1 VTETDAIGRRPD
13 EPDRG
18 LATERTALA
27 WTRSALAL
35 AAIGA
40 LAVRRGAQGDLPSVA
55 YPVGAVLFGA
65 AVAMWILGASIYSR
79 RVTAASPG
87 DSTPRAV
94 AFKVMSI
101 GTVAIA
107 VAAVILAIP
116 V

>member
-1 VTETDAIGRRPD
+1 MGTDAIGRQPD

-40 LAVRRGAQGDLPSVA
+40 LAVRRGAQGDLPAVA
-55 YPVGAVLFGA
+55 YPVGALLFGA
-65 AVAMWILGASIYSR
+65 AVALWMLGASIYNR
-79 RVTAASPG
+79 RVARTDAG
-87 DSTPRAV
+87 DPAPRAV
-94 AFKVMSI
+94 AFKIMSI
-101 GTVAIA
+101 GTVGIA
-107 VAAVILAIP
+107 VAAIVLAIP

>member
-1 VTETDAIGRRPD
+1 VTETDAAHHLPD
-13 EPDRG
+13 EPERG

-65 AVAMWILGASIYSR
+65 AVAVWMLGASIYSR
-79 RVTAASPG
+79 RVAAAGPDDPASH
-87 DSTPRAV
+87 AV
-94 AFKVMSI
+94 SFRVMSI

-107 VAAVILAIP
+107 VAAIVLAIP
-116 V
+116 A

>member
-1 VTETDAIGRRPD
+1 MTDSDAIGRRPD

-65 AVAMWILGASIYSR
+65 AVAMWMLGASIYSR
-79 RVTAASPG
+79 RVDAATGG
-87 DSTPRAV
+87 DPTPRAM

-101 GTVAIA
+101 GTVGIA
-107 VAAVILAIP
+107 VAAIVLAIP

>member
-1 VTETDAIGRRPD
+1 VTGTDAVGRRQD
-13 EPDRG
+13 EHDRG

-40 LAVRRGAQGDLPSVA
+40 LAVRRGAQGDVPSVA
-55 YPVGAVLFGA
+55 YPVGAVIFGA
-65 AVAMWILGASIYSR
+65 AVALWMLGASIYSR
-79 RVTAASPG
+79 RVATAG
-87 DSTPRAV
+87 DATPRAM
-94 AFKVMSI
+94 AFKVISI

-107 VAAVILAIP
+107 VAAIVLAIP

>member
-1 VTETDAIGRRPD
+1 MGTDAIGCQPD

-40 LAVRRGAQGDLPSVA
+40 LAVRRGAQGDLPAVA
-55 YPVGAVLFGA
+55 YPVGALLFGA
-65 AVAMWILGASIYSR
+65 AVGLWMLGASIYNR
-79 RVTAASPG
+79 RVARTGAG
-87 DSTPRAV
+87 DPTPRAV
-94 AFKVMSI
+94 AFKIMSI
-101 GTVAIA
+101 GTVGIA
-107 VAAVILAIP
+107 VAAVVLAIP

>member
-1 VTETDAIGRRPD
+1 VTAAF
-13 EPDRG
+13 DRHEAEQDKG

-40 LAVRRGAQGDLPSVA
+40 LAVRRGAQGDLPGVA

-65 AVAMWILGASIYSR
+65 AVGVWMLGAHIYSR
-79 RVTAASPG
+79 RTATARPG
-87 DSTPRAV
+87 DPAPRAM
-94 AFKVMSI
+94 AFRTMSM

-107 VAAVILAIP
+107 VAAVVLAVP

>member
-1 VTETDAIGRRPD
+1 MTAASDPREA
-13 EPDRG
+13 EQDRG

-40 LAVRRGAQGDLPSVA
+40 LAVRRGTQGDVPSVA
-55 YPVGAVLFGA
+55 YPVGAVLFGG
-65 AVAMWILGASIYSR
+65 AVGVWMLGASIYGR
-79 RVTAASPG
+79 RGATARPG
-87 DSTPRAV
+87 DAAPRAL
-94 AFKVMSI
+94 AFRIMSI

-107 VAAVILAIP
+107 VAAVVLAVP

>member
-1 VTETDAIGRRPD
+1 MTSAFDPRETEQ
-13 EPDRG
+13 DRG
-18 LATERTALA
+18 LATERTALS

-55 YPVGAVLFGA
+55 YPVGAV
-65 AVAMWILGASIYSR
+65 ILGAAIGVWMFGASMYGR
-79 RVTAASPG
+79 RVATARAADPA
-87 DSTPRAV
+87 PRAM

-107 VAAVILAIP
+107 VVAVVLAVP

>member
-1 VTETDAIGRRPD
+1 VTRDQ
-13 EPDRG
+13 G

-40 LAVRRGAQGDLPSVA
+40 LAVRRGAQGDVPSVA
-55 YPVGAVLFGA
+55 YPVGAVIFGA
-65 AVAMWILGASIYSR
+65 AVAVWMLGASIYDR
-79 RVTAASPG
+79 RVATAGAHDPR
-87 DSTPRAV
+87 PRAM
-94 AFKVMSI
+94 AFKVMAI

-107 VAAVILAIP
+107 VAAIVLAVP

>member
-1 VTETDAIGRRPD
+1 MTGTDAIGRRPD

-40 LAVRRGAQGDLPSVA
+40 LAVRRGAQGDLPAVA

-65 AVAMWILGASIYSR
+65 AVALWMLGASIYSK
-79 RVTAASPG
+79 RVTATGAG
-87 DSTPRAV
+87 DPTSRAV

-101 GTVAIA
+101 GTVGIA
-107 VAAVILAIP
+107 VAAIVLAIP

>member
-1 VTETDAIGRRPD
+1 VTAAFDPREH
-13 EPDRG
+13 EQDRG

-40 LAVRRGAQGDLPSVA
+40 LAVRRGAQGDLPAVA

-65 AVAMWILGASIYSR
+65 AVGVWMLGASIYSR
-79 RVTAASPG
+79 RAATARPT
-87 DSTPRAV
+87 DPTPRAL

-107 VAAVILAIP
+107 VAATVLAIP

>member
-1 VTETDAIGRRPD
+1 VTGPDAIGRRQD
-13 EPDRG
+13 EHDQG

-40 LAVRRGAQGDLPSVA
+40 LAVRRGAQGDVPSVA
-55 YPVGAVLFGA
+55 YPVGALLFGA
-65 AVAMWILGASIYSR
+65 AVAVWMLGASIYGR
-79 RVTAASPG
+79 RVAGG
-87 DSTPRAV
+87 DPTPRAV

-107 VAAVILAIP
+107 VAAIVLAIP

>member
-1 VTETDAIGRRPD
+1 MGTDAIGRRPD

-65 AVAMWILGASIYSR
+65 AVAMWMLGASIYSR
-79 RVTAASPG
+79 RAGGAG
-87 DSTPRAV
+87 DPMPRAV
-94 AFKVMSI
+94 AFKVMSL

-107 VAAVILAIP
+107 VAAVVLAIP

>member
-1 VTETDAIGRRPD
+1 MTAAFDHH
-13 EPDRG
+13 EPEQDRG

-40 LAVRRGAQGDLPSVA
+40 LAVRRGAQGDLPGVA

-65 AVAMWILGASIYSR
+65 AVGVWMLGASIYSR
-79 RVTAASPG
+79 RAATARPG
-87 DSTPRAV
+87 DPVPRAL

-107 VAAVILAIP
+107 VAAVVLAVP